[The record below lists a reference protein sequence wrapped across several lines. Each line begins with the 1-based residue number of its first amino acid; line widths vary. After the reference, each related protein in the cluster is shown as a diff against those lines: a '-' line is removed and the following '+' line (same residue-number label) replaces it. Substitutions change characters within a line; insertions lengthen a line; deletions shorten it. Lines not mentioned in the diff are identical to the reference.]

1 VHYTI
6 EFGGELPGVRVRT
19 GGAANR
25 PGFMQLSD
33 EIVDDPRFRPGTSIL
48 VDHSE
53 LDARPLSTND
63 LAAIGDHNV
72 RLARRFGGAP
82 IAIVAPSDLTF
93 GLSRQAGG
101 LSGCVGLRICTFR
114 SHEAAL
120 AWLSYGVFVPLIG
133 SSTVSV
139 QSGSR
144 HSHTSAGSLPTRGQH
159 RFVSTHAREGLTSP
173 SESNKSRFR
182 GLS

>member
-1 VHYTI
+1 VFTAEAEQDSSADDAREGLHGVHYTI

-120 AWLSYGVFVPLIG
+120 AWL
-133 SSTVSV
+133 
-139 QSGSR
+139 R
-144 HSHTSAGSLPTRGQH
+144 SLVGEP
-159 RFVSTHAREGLTSP
+159 AR
-173 SESNKSRFR
+173 
-182 GLS
+182 